1 MRLVAPDTTWRGHV
15 LPGGWEID
23 IPDIDVDR
31 AAPRFR
37 AIVKRYMRMGKRPFD
52 AEEAAAASIRDFFAR
67 EWRARTMK
75 LVGRWAS
82 LYVQQAGSLAGF
94 DATLVASTW
103 IPGNVFLTPGSAEV
117 KVMFAEMK
125 RNAEATTHGNV

>member
-1 MRLVAPDTTWRGHV
+1 MRLKAPDTTWRGHV

-23 IPDIDVDR
+23 VPDINADR
-31 AAPRFR
+31 TSPRFR
-37 AIVKRYMRMGKRPFD
+37 GIVQRYMRMGKRPLD
-52 AEEAAAASIRDFFAR
+52 AENAAAEAIRGFFAR
-67 EWRARTMK
+67 EWRARTLK

-82 LYVQQAGSLAGF
+82 LYVQQTGSLAGF

-125 RNAEATTHGNV
+125 RNAEAP